1 MVSKSI
7 VLVIFLI
14 KLHSSFKVIAPKLIT
29 RSTKSKHC
37 SLNLKTEPTAKITSY
52 FSKRF
57 QQKPIKYSFFLLNCI
72 LTTCEFKL
80 VFNLTLNV

>member
-52 FSKRF
+52 FSKKF
-57 QQKPIKYSFFLLNCI
+57 QLKPINYRYFY
-72 LTTCEFKL
+72 
-80 VFNLTLNV
+80 